1 MRPVMALLC
10 AVALFALAA
19 PGVRADDYNKL
30 TYFTFSTPVQVPGA
44 TLPAGKYMFK
54 LADPSSGRRAIQIW
68 DEEGKKLYT
77 TLLTM
82 SIQRAEIPK
91 DPVVMFSEAPAG
103 EAPAARSW
111 FYEAERIGYE
121 FVYPKDQA
129 MKIARASSSP
139 VLTTDESSTDLSA
152 LNAAKVGQI
161 DDAGQVV
168 DVAAS
173 RQTTADATTTADTT
187 ASAASTSS
195 TASTTTAPEP
205 SPATTTTATAPE
217 PSATTTTAA
226 AAPEPSPVTTSAA
239 AAPEPSANR
248 TEPAAPIA
256 RNDAATPVGTSGS
269 LAAQQSSGATAAA
282 RPADSPAA
290 LPSTASSLPLLEL
303 LSGVLLLSALAVR
316 ELRKR
321 LVESR

>member
-1 MRPVMALLC
+1 MRSAMALLC
-10 AVALFALAA
+10 GVALFALLA

-54 LADPSSGRRAIQIW
+54 LADPSTGRRAIQIW

-82 SIQRAEIPK
+82 SVQRAEIPK

-111 FYEAERIGYE
+111 FYEAERTGYE

-129 MKIARASSSP
+129 MRIARASRSP
-139 VLTTDESSTDLSA
+139 VLTTEESSTDLSA
-152 LNAAKVGQI
+152 LNAARVGRI

-168 DVAAS
+168 DAGAS
-173 RQTTADATTTADTT
+173 QTTADATATADTT

-195 TASTTTAPEP
+195 TASTTT
-205 SPATTTTATAPE
+205 
-217 PSATTTTAA
+217 
-226 AAPEPSPVTTSAA
+226 APEPSPVTTSAA

-269 LAAQQSSGATAAA
+269 LAAQQSSSAAATA

-290 LPSTASSLPLLEL
+290 LPSTASSLPLLAL
-303 LSGVLLLSALAVR
+303 LSSVLLLSALAVR